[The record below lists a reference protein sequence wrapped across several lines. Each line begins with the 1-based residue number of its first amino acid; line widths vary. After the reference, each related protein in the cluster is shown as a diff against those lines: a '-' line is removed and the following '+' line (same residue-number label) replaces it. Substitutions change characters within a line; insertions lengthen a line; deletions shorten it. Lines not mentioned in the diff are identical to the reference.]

1 MTNDLP
7 DLPDRPEAELRFL
20 SGPLAGVTLRVTQ
33 AVVTL
38 GRGVGNDVVLLDPKV
53 SRAHARLLYQD
64 GVWRIERLSRTSV
77 LTVDE
82 RVVEEADLGE
92 SSHIGLGDVTAF
104 MFLPVRAQ
112 TVRAQT
118 AAVPAATA
126 GPMPADPADP
136 ANGAPPL
143 ALAAVPP
150 AIPHESPHESPQ
162 DSAADAPQVP
172 ARAAPA
178 SLMASPPAARP
189 DEPPLETQLAPPE
202 ELGLAF
208 LEVTDHVTGTSM
220 AHALVKASVSI
231 GRDPRNDIVI
241 DEPCVSDFH
250 LQLVRERTQWRLI
263 HPHPER
269 HATEH
274 GLLHNGRQIHGHE
287 VIRSDLRSGERI
299 RIGDEHGIVVSLT
312 YHEGRESAAR
322 APARVRQ
329 IPLGTAEVT
338 IGRMRD
344 NTLVL
349 DHPQVS
355 AHHARLTRDGDTYRL
370 IDLGS
375 TNHTYV
381 NGLRVGEQTL
391 HPGEEIRIG
400 PYKLLFESGLI
411 VLYDESG
418 GVRIDALHVTQTG
431 GNGTILL
438 DDVEICFPPRSFV
451 ALVGASG
458 AGKSTL
464 LDALSGLRPA
474 ASGTVLYN
482 GQDFYQ
488 HRAAFSTQIGYV
500 PQDEIIHRDLSVE
513 RALYYAAKLR
523 LPEDFTPAQIDQRI
537 EEVLDD
543 VEMRHRR
550 KLLIRQLSGGQ
561 RKRVSIALELLAS
574 PSLFFLDEPT
584 SGLDP
589 GLDRKMMLLLRK
601 LADKGHTIVLV
612 THATSNINVCDYVC
626 FLAAGGHV
634 AFFGPPHETTTYFE
648 QPGFAEIYSV
658 LEPTSEHPELPA
670 EVAARFKRSPT
681 YERYV
686 AEPLSHRPLASPSAD
701 RASGQPRTWMS
712 RLLGGTGWKQ
722 FALLTTRYVELLWND
737 KRNLVLLLAQ
747 APVIA
752 LLLAVF
758 ILELDRHDMFQS
770 AALDAQADA
779 QRFIFIMAF
788 SAVMFGCI
796 NAAREIVK
804 EAAIFRRERT
814 VNLGILPYLFS
825 KIAILGLLSLLQ
837 CAAFILIIALAAP
850 FHQGLFWNA
859 LLEGYVSLALTALAG
874 LLMGLAIS
882 ALVSNNDQAMS
893 YIPLVLIPQVVFSG
907 VIFPLKAIYLQVI
920 GMVFVTRWAMAGLG
934 SSLRLDAIPLGG
946 DRLYGSC
953 ATCVIY
959 RQDTHYLLVTWGV
972 LAGILI
978 ALTVLT
984 AYLLKRKDVL
994 K

>member
-1 MTNDLP
+1 MTAPTRYRSEADLQ
-7 DLPDRPEAELRFL
+7 FL
-20 SGPLAGVTLRVTQ
+20 SGPLAGVTLHVSQ
-33 AVVTL
+33 PVVTL
-38 GRGVGNDVVLLDPKV
+38 GRGIGNDIVLLDAKV
-53 SRAHARLLYQD
+53 SRTHARLLWES
-64 GVWRIERLSRTSV
+64 GVWRIETLSHTSV

-82 RVVEEADLGE
+82 QVVEQADLGE
-92 SSHIGLGDVTAF
+92 GSLVGLGDETAF
-104 MFLPVRAQ
+104 TFLPAPGDD
-112 TVRAQT
+112 
-118 AAVPAATA
+118 AAEPAA
-126 GPMPADPADP
+126 
-136 ANGAPPL
+136 
-143 ALAAVPP
+143 
-150 AIPHESPHESPQ
+150 
-162 DSAADAPQVP
+162 P
-172 ARAAPA
+172 ARAGPGSARARPSGAPA
-178 SLMASPPAARP
+178 TGDEAAAPLRAVSPAAPVAAASSP
-189 DEPPLETQLAPPE
+189 DEIQLRTQLAPLD

-208 LEVTDHVTGTSM
+208 LEVTDHATGVSSI
-220 AHALVKASVSI
+220 HPLVKQTVSV
-231 GRDPRNDIVI
+231 GRDASNDIVI

-250 LQLVRERTQWRLI
+250 LQLVREGKQWRLI
-263 HPHPER
+263 HPHPMR

-274 GLLHNGRQIHGHE
+274 GLLREGRQIQGREAFRE
-287 VIRSDLRSGERI
+287 VLRPGDQF
-299 RIGDEHGIVVSLT
+299 RIGDEHGTLVSLT
-312 YHEGRESAAR
+312 YREGTEPAPR
-322 APARVRQ
+322 APARMQQ
-329 IPLGTAEVT
+329 IPLGASLVT

-355 AHHARLTRDGDTYRL
+355 AYHARLTPEGGAYRL

-381 NGLRVGEQTL
+381 NGLRVSDQLLQSGDAM
-391 HPGEEIRIG
+391 RIG
-400 PYKLLFESGLI
+400 PYKLVFDDNLL

-418 GVRIDALHVTQTG
+418 GIRIDALHVTQTG
-431 GNGTILL
+431 TNQAVLL
-438 DDVEICFPPRSFV
+438 DDVELCIPPRSFV

-474 ASGTVLYN
+474 TKGSVLYN
-482 GQDFYQ
+482 GQDFYH

-513 RALYYAAKLR
+513 RALFYAAKLR
-523 LPEDFTPAQIDQRI
+523 LPEDFTPAQIEQRI

-634 AFFGPPHETTTYFE
+634 AYFGPPHEASAFFE

-658 LEPTSEHPELPA
+658 LEPTVERPDLPV
-670 EVAARFKRSPT
+670 EVGERFKRSPV
-681 YERYV
+681 YQRYV
-686 AEPLSHRPLASPSAD
+686 ADPLSQRPLAPASED
-701 RASGQPRTWMS
+701 RSGGATRNWMGAIL
-712 RLLGGTGWKQ
+712 RGTGWKQ
-722 FALLTTRYVELLWND
+722 FALLTARYVELLWND
-737 KRNLVLLLAQ
+737 KRNLTILLSQ

-752 LLLAVF
+752 LMLDVF
-758 ILELDRHDMFQS
+758 IAELGRREMFHS
-770 AALDAQADA
+770 AGPLVQADA
-779 QRFIFIMAF
+779 QKFTFIMAF

-804 EAAIFRRERT
+804 EAAIYRRERA

-825 KIAILGLLSLLQ
+825 KIATLGVLCLLQ
-837 CAAFILIIALAAP
+837 CAAFILIIQVAAP
-850 FHQGLFWNA
+850 FHQGVLGNA
-859 LLEGYVSLALTALAG
+859 FLEAYVSLALTALTG
-874 LLMGLAIS
+874 LMMGLTIS
-882 ALVSNNDQAMS
+882 ALVPNNDQAMS

-907 VIFPLKAIYLQVI
+907 AIFPLKEYYLQVI
-920 GMVFVTRWAMAGLG
+920 GMAFVARWAMAGLG
-934 SSLRLDAIPLGG
+934 STLHLDAILLGG
-946 DRLYGSC
+946 DRLFGTCTACVTYRDSGS
-953 ATCVIY
+953 
-959 RQDTHYLLVTWGV
+959 YLLATWGV
-972 LAGILI
+972 LGGIFI
-978 ALTVLT
+978 VLTILT
-984 AYLLKRKDVL
+984 AYLLKRRDAL